1 MPSTRITITE
11 NNGSPQES
19 DANTSKSKKES
30 VSPNLSPTAELLV
43 DTIRCIRMS
52 NSFVPRSF
60 LLTGPPG
67 VGKTFSVRLAMEA
80 SEAQGPTKLVSLQG
94 SELLSTAS
102 HPADASKALERH
114 FHEVACFCRNDKH
127 VGIIFVDECEA
138 LLSSDAVAAM
148 FGNLLDKVSDYSKN
162 GWERLVV
169 VAATNR
175 IDAVPTWLRRPGRL
189 DREVALGPPDAAVRL
204 QLLKSLLK
212 QSMPEYSE
220 AGNHIGDDD
229 LISVAEACVGYVP
242 ADLAALVRRAA
253 LLAFQ
258 GDMQQITADLLKRA
272 MADVGASVSMRDCL
286 SFLFYI
292 LLYLTSMPSNDVG
305 ASRCCLVGAAENN
318 MG

>member
-292 LLYLTSMPSNDVG
+292 LHYLTSMPSNDVG

>member
-1 MPSTRITITE
+1 
-11 NNGSPQES
+11 
-19 DANTSKSKKES
+19 

-67 VGKTFSVRLAMEA
+67 EGKTFSVRLAMEA

-148 FGNLLDKVSDYSKN
+148 FGNLLDKVSSASD
-162 GWERLVV
+162 GWQRIVV

-175 IDAVPTWLRRPGRL
+175 IDAVPAWLRRPGRL

-212 QSMPEYSE
+212 QSTLEYSE
-220 AGNHIGDDD
+220 AAHHISDDD

-258 GDMQQITADLLKRA
+258 EDKQQVTADLLKRA
-272 MADVGASVSMRDCL
+272 MADVGASVSMRDCYF
-286 SFLFYI
+286 SFYALHYSISRVYSFQRRRRFEMLPCRRRRKQHGMT
-292 LLYLTSMPSNDVG
+292 LLETREAP
-305 ASRCCLVGAAENN
+305 R
-318 MG
+318 